1 MNQHVSAPVC
11 GESHADKNHEANILA
26 QLPDEGETAHAAAV
40 FSQLADATRVRLLCM
55 LAKDELCVCEMS
67 DLLGMSQPA
76 VSHHLRG
83 LREFGAIDFRKNGQ
97 RTLYSISESD
107 EGKAVRQLL
116 NVIGCG
122 EVSHA

>member
-1 MNQHVSAPVC
+1 M
-11 GESHADKNHEANILA
+11 I
-26 QLPDEGETAHAAAV
+26 

-83 LREFGAIDFRKNGQ
+83 LREFGAIEFRKNGQ

-107 EGKAVRQLL
+107 EGKAVRLLL
-116 NVIGCG
+116 NVVGCG
-122 EVSHA
+122 SVSCLTKKWLLTRNTTYADSIASSVSCKTEAKTGAGKTT